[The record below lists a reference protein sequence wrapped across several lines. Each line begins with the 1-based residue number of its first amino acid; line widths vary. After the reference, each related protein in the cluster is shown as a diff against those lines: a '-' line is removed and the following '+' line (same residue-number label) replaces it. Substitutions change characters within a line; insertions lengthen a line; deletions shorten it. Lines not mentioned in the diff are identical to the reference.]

1 MQTTIKFNSP
11 SFPVKAVKVV
21 NSLEEDNM
29 SGDISFDKESQ
40 SVSVHLRAYKIIS
53 LALHF

>member
-21 NSLEEDNM
+21 NSLEEDIM
-29 SGDISFDKESQ
+29 SGDVSFDKETQ
-40 SVSVHLRAYKIIS
+40 SVSVNLRAYKIIS